1 MNKLASNSKLLSQID
16 SKKMKKNQTNNNKR
30 QVTIDGFLTFG
41 ELENDLRTADFQC
54 CEDVRLEPFTGVF
67 KVQRMS
73 DGNVYMEER
82 PRRVRNEAIFR
93 DDNCSLS
100 LGRNGRYYFVFSMPE
115 QLVDELPM
123 QLVRQAGEIA
133 RKVMKEIVFK

>member
-1 MNKLASNSKLLSQID
+1 M
-16 SKKMKKNQTNNNKR
+16 
-30 QVTIDGFLTFG
+30 
-41 ELENDLRTADFQC
+41 RTADFQC

>member
-1 MNKLASNSKLLSQID
+1 MT
-16 SKKMKKNQTNNNKR
+16 KNISNKR
-30 QVTIDGFLTFG
+30 QVTIDGFLTFD

>member
-1 MNKLASNSKLLSQID
+1 
-16 SKKMKKNQTNNNKR
+16 
-30 QVTIDGFLTFG
+30 
-41 ELENDLRTADFQC
+41 
-54 CEDVRLEPFTGVF
+54 
-67 KVQRMS
+67 
-73 DGNVYMEER
+73 
-82 PRRVRNEAIFR
+82 VRNEAIFR